1 MTECSTHLILSPL
14 GKKPVVIAN
23 DGGALSSDAGVLLV
37 QRLDRR
43 LGITRALAACLREWR
58 QPGKVQHSLPE
69 LLQQRIYQLCLGYE
83 DCNDADSLRTDPALK
98 LALER
103 TPSAADLASQ
113 ATLSRLENSI
123 SARDCYRLSEA
134 LLECYVARHRLHPPT
149 RLILDVDT
157 TDDLTHGPQQGALF
171 NTHYGGHCFLPLLFF
186 AQHEEGGPQYL
197 LGAVLRPGKAPSGR
211 ASMWLL
217 RRFILRLQQAF
228 PKCRIEV
235 RADSGFA
242 SPEIYSGCE
251 ALGVDYTISVSK
263 NSRLLALAEPWLQ
276 EAQAR
281 FAETGQ
287 TARVYGEV
295 SYRARSWAHSQRVV
309 VKAEWMA
316 QGPNPRFV
324 TTSRFDLDPESHYS
338 FYCQRGDAENRIKE
352 LKEDLHA
359 DRLSCS
365 RFLANQFRLLLHAA
379 AYMLLQALQEA
390 LSGTELAAAQVGTL
404 RLKLLKVGA
413 RVRESVRRV
422 AVSLPSAYPY
432 VRFWER
438 LIRAGPA

>member
-1 MTECSTHLILSPL
+1 M
-14 GKKPVVIAN
+14 
-23 DGGALSSDAGVLLV
+23 
-37 QRLDRR
+37 R
-43 LGITRALAACLREWR
+43 
-58 QPGKVQHSLPE
+58 
-69 LLQQRIYQLCLGYE
+69 
-83 DCNDADSLRTDPALK
+83 
-98 LALER
+98 
-103 TPSAADLASQ
+103 
-113 ATLSRLENSI
+113 
-123 SARDCYRLSEA
+123 
-134 LLECYVARHRLHPPT
+134 
-149 RLILDVDT
+149 
-157 TDDLTHGPQQGALF
+157 
-171 NTHYGGHCFLPLLFF
+171 
-186 AQHEEGGPQYL
+186 L
-197 LGAVLRPGKAPSGR
+197 LG
-211 ASMWLL
+211 
-217 RRFILRLQQAF
+217 RFITRLQQAF
-228 PKCRIEV
+228 PECRIEL

-242 SPEIYSGCE
+242 SPEVYSGCE

-276 EAQAR
+276 EAQTR

-295 SYRARSWAHSQRVV
+295 RYRAHSWAHPQRVV

-324 TTSRFDLDPESHYS
+324 TTSRSDLDPESLYS

-390 LSGTELAAAQVGTL
+390 LAGTELAAAQVGTL

-432 VRFWER
+432 FRFWTQ
-438 LIRAGPA
+438 LLGAGPS